1 MVYSQN
7 SRRALSQLNKL
18 NKRKGSLLETG
29 RFEEN
34 EVWSV
39 GTPNGGVH
47 GHVNG
52 GEFTERSRWHE

>member
-1 MVYSQN
+1 MYSQN

-18 NKRKGSLLETG
+18 NKLNKRKGPLLGTG

-34 EVWSV
+34 EVVVWSV

-47 GHVNG
+47 RHVNG
-52 GEFTERSRWHE
+52 GEFTE